1 MIINKNLGQY
11 FTTNNDLKEKMFTF
25 ILNKPTNILE
35 PSIGHGNLIVYIKN
49 KLPQITFDMYE
60 IDPTLVLL
68 EDIQSDTV
76 IYCDF
81 LKEHI
86 SKKYTTIIGNPP
98 YIKKPTGNVYIEF
111 IQKCFDLL
119 DDNGEL
125 IFIVPADFLKVSR
138 GSKLLNTMMIQGTFT
153 HIYHPHNEKMFE
165 NAVIDIIIFRYCKN
179 NLLEKNTLYND
190 KLLHITNNKGLITFG
205 KELNENTIMFKDLFD
220 IYVGIVSGKEKVYKH
235 NELGNLSVL
244 NGNGNIDKYIYVDNF
259 PTDNPLINEH
269 LLKHKH
275 LLMERRIKPFDET
288 NWFKWGATRNMKTV
302 TNNKGKEC
310 IYIYN
315 LTRNQTVA
323 FLGKVNYFGG
333 NLMLLLPK
341 QSINLNNVVTYLN
354 SDKFKENF
362 IFSKRFKIGHHGLS
376 LSFIPNN
383 VL

>member
-1 MIINKNLGQY
+1 M
-11 FTTNNDLKEKMFTF
+11 T
-25 ILNKPTNILE
+25 
-35 PSIGHGNLIVYIKN
+35 H
-49 KLPQITFDMYE
+49 
-60 IDPTLVLL
+60 
-68 EDIQSDTV
+68 
-76 IYCDF
+76 
-81 LKEHI
+81 
-86 SKKYTTIIGNPP
+86 
-98 YIKKPTGNVYIEF
+98 
-111 IQKCFDLL
+111 
-119 DDNGEL
+119 
-125 IFIVPADFLKVSR
+125 
-138 GSKLLNTMMIQGTFT
+138 GTFT

-179 NLLEKNTLYND
+179 NLLDKNALYND
-190 KLLHITNNKGLITFG
+190 KLLHITNNNGLITFD
-205 KELNENTIMFKDLFD
+205 KELNENTIMFKDCFD

-244 NGNGNIDKYIYVDNF
+244 NGNDNIDKYIYVDNF

-275 LLMERRIKPFDET
+275 LLMERRIKAFDET

-302 TNNKGKEC
+302 TNNIGKEC

-323 FLGKVNYFGG
+323 FLGTVNYFGG

-341 QSINLNNVVTYLN
+341 QPINLNNVVTYLN

-383 VL
+383 I

>member
-1 MIINKNLGQY
+1 MIINKKLGQY
-11 FTTNNDLKEKMFTF
+11 FTTNNDLKEKMFSF
-25 ILNKPTNILE
+25 ILNDPTNILE

-68 EDIQSDTV
+68 EDIQPNTV

-81 LKEHI
+81 LKENI
-86 SKKYTTIIGNPP
+86 RKTYKTIIGNPP

-111 IQKCFDLL
+111 IHKCYDLL

-138 GSKLLNTMMIQGTFT
+138 GSKLLNTMMTHGTFT

-179 NLLEKNTLYND
+179 NLLDKNALYND
-190 KLLHITNNKGLITFG
+190 KLLHITNNNGLITFD
-205 KELNENTIMFKDLFD
+205 KELNENTIMFKDCFD

-244 NGNGNIDKYIYVDNF
+244 NGNDNIDKYIYVDNF

-275 LLMERRIKPFDET
+275 LLMERRIKAFDET

-302 TNNKGKEC
+302 TNNIGKEC

-323 FLGKVNYFGG
+323 FLGTVNYFGG

-341 QSINLNNVVTYLN
+341 QPINLNNVVTYLN

-383 VL
+383 I

>member
-11 FTTNNDLKEKMFTF
+11 FTTNNDLKEKMFSF

-49 KLPQITFDMYE
+49 KLPHIIFDMYE

-68 EDIQSDTV
+68 EDIQPDTV

-81 LKEHI
+81 LKETI
-86 SKKYTTIIGNPP
+86 QKKYKTIIGNPP

-111 IQKCFDLL
+111 IHKCYDLL

-138 GSKLLNTMMIQGTFT
+138 GSKLLNTMMIHGTFT

-179 NLLEKNTLYND
+179 NLLDKNTLYND
-190 KLLHITNNKGLITFG
+190 KLLHITNNNGLITFS
-205 KELNENTIMFKDLFD
+205 EEINENTIMFKDCFD

-244 NGNGNIDKYIYVDNF
+244 NGNDNIDKYIYVDNF

-269 LLKHKH
+269 LLKHKP
-275 LLMERRIKPFDET
+275 LLMERRIKAFDET

-302 TNNKGKEC
+302 TNNIGKEC

-315 LTRNQTVA
+315 LTRNKTVA
-323 FLGKVNYFGG
+323 FLGTVNYFGG

-341 QSINLNNVVTYLN
+341 HPINLNNVVAYLN

-383 VL
+383 I

>member
-11 FTTNNDLKEKMFTF
+11 FTTNNDLKEKMFSF

-49 KLPQITFDMYE
+49 KLPHIIFDMYE

-68 EDIQSDTV
+68 EDIQPDTV

-86 SKKYTTIIGNPP
+86 RKTYKTIIGNPP

-111 IQKCFDLL
+111 IHKCYDLL

-138 GSKLLNTMMIQGTFT
+138 GSKLLNTMMTHGTFT

-179 NLLEKNTLYND
+179 NLLDKNTLYND
-190 KLLHITNNKGLITFG
+190 KLLHITNNNGLITFS
-205 KELNENTIMFKDLFD
+205 EEINENTIMFKDCFD

-244 NGNGNIDKYIYVDNF
+244 NGNDNIDKYIYVDNF
-259 PTDNPLINEH
+259 PTDNPLVNEH
-269 LLKHKH
+269 LLKHKP
-275 LLMERRIKPFDET
+275 LLIERRIKAFDET

-302 TNNKGKEC
+302 TTNIGKEC

-315 LTRNQTVA
+315 LTRNKTVA
-323 FLGKVNYFGG
+323 FLGTVNYFGG

-341 QSINLNNVVTYLN
+341 QPINLNNVVAYLN

-383 VL
+383 I

>member
-11 FTTNNDLKEKMFTF
+11 FTTNNDLKEKMFSF

-49 KLPQITFDMYE
+49 KLPHIIFDMYE

-68 EDIQSDTV
+68 EDIQPDTV

-86 SKKYTTIIGNPP
+86 RKTYKTIIGNPP

-111 IQKCFDLL
+111 IHKCYDLL

-138 GSKLLNTMMIQGTFT
+138 GSKLLNTMMTHGTFT

-179 NLLEKNTLYND
+179 NLLDKNTLYND
-190 KLLHITNNKGLITFG
+190 KLLHITNNNGLITFS
-205 KELNENTIMFKDLFD
+205 EEINENTIMFKDCFD

-244 NGNGNIDKYIYVDNF
+244 NGNDNIDKYIYVDNF

-275 LLMERRIKPFDET
+275 LLMERRIKAFDET

-302 TNNKGKEC
+302 TTNIGKEC

-315 LTRNQTVA
+315 LTRNKTVA
-323 FLGKVNYFGG
+323 FLGTVNYFGG

-341 QSINLNNVVTYLN
+341 QLINLNNVVAYLN

-383 VL
+383 I

>member
-11 FTTNNDLKEKMFTF
+11 FTTNNDLKEKMFSF

-49 KLPQITFDMYE
+49 KLPHIIFDMYE

-68 EDIQSDTV
+68 EDIQPDTV

-86 SKKYTTIIGNPP
+86 RKTYKTIIGNPP

-111 IQKCFDLL
+111 IHKCYDLL

-138 GSKLLNTMMIQGTFT
+138 GSKLLNTMMTHGTFT

-179 NLLEKNTLYND
+179 NLLDKNTLYND
-190 KLLHITNNKGLITFG
+190 KLLHITNNNGLITFS
-205 KELNENTIMFKDLFD
+205 EEINENTIMFKDCFD

-244 NGNGNIDKYIYVDNF
+244 NGNDNIDKYIYVDNF

-269 LLKHKH
+269 LLKHKP
-275 LLMERRIKPFDET
+275 LLMERRIKAFDET

-302 TNNKGKEC
+302 TNNIGKEC

-315 LTRNQTVA
+315 LTRNKTVA
-323 FLGKVNYFGG
+323 FLGTVNYFGG

-341 QSINLNNVVTYLN
+341 QPINLNNVVAYLN

-383 VL
+383 I

>member
-68 EDIQSDTV
+68 EDIQLDTV

-81 LKEHI
+81 LKEQI

-111 IQKCFDLL
+111 IHKCYDLL

-190 KLLHITNNKGLITFG
+190 KLLHITNNKGLITFS
-205 KELNENTIMFKDLFD
+205 EEINENTIMFKDCFD

-244 NGNGNIDKYIYVDNF
+244 NGNDNIDKYIYVDNF

-269 LLKHKH
+269 LLKHKP
-275 LLMERRIKPFDET
+275 LLMERRIKAFDET

-302 TNNKGKEC
+302 TNNIGKEC

-315 LTRNQTVA
+315 LTRNKTVA
-323 FLGKVNYFGG
+323 FLGTVNYFGG

-341 QSINLNNVVTYLN
+341 QHINLNNVVAYLN

-383 VL
+383 I